1 MNNGL
6 YLKKIDETIDYSIR
20 KKSNS
25 FNLEYLV
32 NYVIN
37 KINLNTTNENDTNEL
52 ENILIKLLHSGFGTT
67 VKTYCY
73 YILANFNHEFSSSFF
88 SSIASAVNS
97 DATSFDKFD
106 ANLNSLRNY
115 MVLNERN
122 ILDNLTLLEQTFK
135 NPKCN
140 LNYIINS
147 FYFSNFPSVLL
158 NIINKISYDEY
169 RTYKEFLKKFYLELG
184 KLLFINKIDD
194 GSFLNLLKILSKLIS
209 RFQCFNE
216 LSTREKLINSIIVYL
231 AEYLVS
237 NIDELVDLIKSFD
250 HKLLVQSIEFPIYL
264 YKIYNYFRDNNNPN
278 LKFERAFHKY
288 VNYLFNELR
297 NVVDPDLYSE
307 FAKAICEFKIIENN
321 INPHLYSTEIIEI
334 TSKFLELSD
343 HFDKNTWF
351 DSNMKILSKLL
362 DYVDYTEV
370 IDLTLNLLSDTKN
383 IHNLSDRI
391 ITIFN
396 LFSRLIMLNIDY
408 NNFFEKESLILCLFK
423 QDWFVFLVNKNNLDE
438 RESRWKHDLFICLIE
453 SLFKAKSHILK
464 SGDLKKYL
472 ILIKICQDII
482 DVCFKIL
489 DWADEGEAYK
499 MYFLVLEET
508 CLFFDDPFFFF
519 VFGQMP
525 EFMKMKGRLE
535 DILVEIA
542 KRFLSKNWF
551 TLSFA
556 NENSKY
562 RSLLLLSQFLNIDK
576 TQYIDNLIEIINLRL
591 KEIPFDSKNEKFIE
605 EILRSC
611 LFLGIRVHYKTR
623 EKIITFIAEFV
634 EKINTKTETEP
645 RIVNNIRTFSENIL
659 NYLIEHKSD
668 PQIILD
674 SKIVDKLTNEFFL
687 IIPKDIENNISQKT
701 MNYNNLYLINLCENS
716 LEVIER
722 SGKENTS
729 IYLDYFKS
737 YNYSPMLEYNNDTC
751 HMLIDSKE
759 RYIFSEWKLITGISD
774 PVHIY
779 YMFKIDI
786 QTREIELFIKN
797 FNTTSCVL
805 NNVNFNIYFS
815 QNLML
820 FNETNLSM
828 NFSPFVNSKEFNVEL
843 LSPFSQFEFSVK
855 FYSKVFEKNN
865 IGIDC
870 TFDMVTDLSSRFTL
884 NSESFYIPLTD
895 FLLRDNFALYE
906 TKKFDIFY
914 NTLEYA
920 FTCKCF
926 TNCTPDEIINNLSD
940 RVVMIEYKSKNKSF
954 DKKKEI
960 IEKIK
965 EKQYPAYFQLNA
977 QKENEEENNDGFN
990 MNEENQRF
998 NFKVKLCS
1006 YSIYNFWIYITIIG
1020 DYNFQNNK
1028 SILNIEVKT
1037 NELFALNIISREK
1050 ICFFNELMNQKIK
1063 FY

>member
-1 MNNGL
+1 MNNSL

-20 KKSNS
+20 KRSNT

-37 KINLNTTNENDTNEL
+37 KININTTNENDTNEL
-52 ENILIKLLHSGFGTT
+52 ENILIKLMNSGFGTT

-73 YILANFNHEFSSSFF
+73 YIISNFNHEFSSSFF
-88 SSIASAVNS
+88 SSIASKVTA

-115 MVLNERN
+115 SILNEKTIIDN
-122 ILDNLTLLEQTFK
+122 ITILEQLFK

-140 LNYIINS
+140 LNYIVNS
-147 FYFSNFPSVLL
+147 FYFSNFPIVLL
-158 NIINKISYDEY
+158 NALNKISYDEY

-184 KLLFINKIDD
+184 KLLFFPKIED
-194 GSFLNLLKILSKLIS
+194 GTFLNLLKILTKILSKFL
-209 RFQCFNE
+209 CFNE
-216 LSTREKLINSIIVYL
+216 LSTKEKLINSIVVYL

-237 NIDELVDLIKSFD
+237 NIDEIVDLIKSFD
-250 HKLLVQSIEFPIYL
+250 HKLLVQVIEFPVYL
-264 YKIYNYFRDNNNPN
+264 YKIYNYFRDQNNPN
-278 LKFERAFHKY
+278 MKFERAFHKY
-288 VNYLFNELR
+288 MTYLFKELR
-297 NVVDPDLYSE
+297 NLVDPDLYSE
-307 FAKAICEFKIIENN
+307 FSKTICEFKIIESD
-321 INPHLYSTEIIEI
+321 INPHLYSTEIIEL
-334 TSKFLELSD
+334 TSKFIELSD
-343 HFDKNTWF
+343 HFDKSTWF
-351 DSNMKILSKLL
+351 DSNMKVLSKLL
-362 DYVDYTEV
+362 DFVDYTEV

-391 ITIFN
+391 NTIYN

-408 NNFFEKESLILCLFK
+408 SNWFEKESLILCLFK
-423 QDWFVFLVNKNNLDE
+423 QDWFVFLVNDSNLDE
-438 RESRWKHDLFICLIE
+438 RKSRWKHDLFICLIE
-453 SLFKAKSHILK
+453 SLFRAKTYILNK
-464 SGDLKKYL
+464 GYLKKYL
-472 ILIKICQDII
+472 IIIKICQDII
-482 DVCFKIL
+482 DVCYKIL
-489 DWADEGEAYK
+489 DWSDEGEAYK

-519 VFGQMP
+519 VFGQDP

-535 DILVEIA
+535 DILIEIS
-542 KRFLSKNWF
+542 KRFLSKNWA
-551 TLSFA
+551 TLNFA

-576 TQYIDNLIEIINLRL
+576 IDYINNLVDMINIRL
-591 KEIPFDSKNEKFIE
+591 KEIPFDSKNERYIE
-605 EILRSC
+605 DILRAC

-634 EKINTKTETEP
+634 EKINSKTEAEP

-674 SKIVDKLTNEFFL
+674 SKIVDKLTSEFYL

-701 MNYNNLYLINLCENS
+701 VNYNNLYLINLCENS
-716 LEVIER
+716 LDVIE
-722 SGKENTS
+722 SSKENTS
-729 IYLDYFKS
+729 IYLDYYKK
-737 YNYSPMLEYNNDTC
+737 YNYVPMLEYNNDSC

-759 RYIFSEWKLITGISD
+759 RYIFSEWKLITGTSD

-786 QTREIELFIKN
+786 ETREIELFIKN
-797 FNTTSCVL
+797 FNSTSCVL
-805 NNVNFNIYFS
+805 NNVLFNVYFS

-820 FNETNLSM
+820 FNEENLSM
-828 NFSPFVNSKEFNVEL
+828 NYSPYVNSKEFNVEL
-843 LSPFSQFEFSVK
+843 LSPFSQCEFSVK
-855 FYSKVFEKNN
+855 FYSKIFEKNN

-870 TFDMVTDLSSRFTL
+870 TFDMVTDQCSRFTL

-895 FLLRDNFALYE
+895 FLLKDNFSLYE

-926 TNCTPDEIINNLSD
+926 TNCTPDDLISNLSS
-940 RVVMIEYKSKNKSF
+940 RVVLVEYKSKSRAY

-960 IEKIK
+960 LEKIK
-965 EKQYPAYFQLNA
+965 EKQYPEYFRLNA
-977 QKENEEENNDGFN
+977 QKENEEENGDGFN
-990 MNEENQRF
+990 INEENQRF

-1006 YSIYNFWIYITIIG
+1006 YSIYNFWVYIVIIG

-1028 SILNIEVKT
+1028 SILTIEVKT

-1050 ICFFNELMNQKIK
+1050 NCFFNELMNKKIK